1 MIDGIENV
9 LDEAFNKIDD
19 NMISDDN
26 LTNDISNLVHEQN
39 EKITKDVMR
48 REILQSLDDLKAS
61 GVDVYYTDDMSYDE
75 LEEIIKVYI

>member
-48 REILQSLDDLKAS
+48 RKILQSLDDLKAS